1 MDWNRPGSSVERLMD
16 IEAVIPSK
24 VSPKEKN
31 KYHVLMHMC
40 GIQKNSIDD
49 LICKPEIETHL
60 ENKCMNCDGVG

>member
-1 MDWNRPGSSVERLMD
+1 MD

-31 KYHVLMHMC
+31 KYHALMHMC

-60 ENKCMNCDGVG
+60 ESKCMSCDGEG